1 MYLAPNKLN
10 HHPETPQPRCH
21 MASPASI
28 GRGVEVFAESIEDLE
43 SLQGEVAIE
52 RKSFVQGELTHDDE
66 AHTVYE
72 AEFAPACGQHGGE
85 ARTMFGLAHRVNSD
99 DGQDLL

>member
-1 MYLAPNKLN
+1 
-10 HHPETPQPRCH
+10 

-52 RKSFVQGELTHDDE
+52 RKSFVKGELTHDDE